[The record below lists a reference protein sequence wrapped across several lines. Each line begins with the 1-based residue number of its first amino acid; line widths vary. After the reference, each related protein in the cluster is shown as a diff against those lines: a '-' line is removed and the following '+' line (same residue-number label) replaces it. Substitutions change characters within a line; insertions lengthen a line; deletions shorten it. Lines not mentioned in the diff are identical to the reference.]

1 MAGTDGARCGRLEA
15 TDRDEI
21 EVDGLRIAFERAGA
35 GRPLLLLHGFFC
47 DRSLWRPQLGGLSD
61 EFMVVA
67 PDLPGCGQSSDPP
80 ETFAMPDF
88 ADCVVKLV
96 EALGLRRPHILGL
109 SFGGALALEVYRQR
123 PKLPTTLVLASAYA
137 GWAGSLP
144 AAVVKQRLESTLRQ
158 TYLPPDQWVEDWIP
172 GLLTEAA
179 PDELVEEVAAMVS
192 AFHPLG
198 ARTMTRAVAMSDLR
212 DVLPRIEVPTLLIYG
227 ERDVRSPVSVGE
239 DLHAHIPGSRLVVI
253 PGVGH
258 ACNVEAADHF
268 NAEVRGFLRSAWS

>member
-1 MAGTDGARCGRLEA
+1 MARTDEARGGRPEA

-21 EVDGLRIAFERAGA
+21 DVDGVRIAFERAGV
-35 GRPLLLLHGFFC
+35 GWPLILLHGFFC
-47 DRSLWRPQLGGLSD
+47 DRSLWRPQLAGLSD

-80 ETFAMPDF
+80 ETFGMPDF
-88 ADCVVKLV
+88 ADCVVRFV
-96 EALGLRRPHILGL
+96 EALGLGRPHILGL
-109 SFGGALALEVYRQR
+109 SFGAALALEVYRRR
-123 PKLPTTLVLASAYA
+123 PKLPTTLLLASAYA

-144 AAVVKQRLESTLRQ
+144 AEVVKQRLESTVRQ
-158 TYLPPDQWVEDWIP
+158 TYLPPEQWVDDWIP
-172 GLLTEAA
+172 GLLTAAA
-179 PDELVEEVAAMVS
+179 PADLVEEVAAMVS

-198 ARTMTRAVAMSDLR
+198 ARAMTRAVALSDLR
-212 DVLPRIEVPTLLIYG
+212 EVLPRIAVPTLLIYG

-239 DLHAHIPGSRLVVI
+239 DLHARIPGSRLVVI

-268 NAEVRGFLRSAWS
+268 NAEVRGFLRSALS